1 MKLLNSKVKAL
12 KNMKYLQLIR
22 YKNLLFIV
30 LIQVLMHQLIL
41 IPILQKYGFDTAE
54 FPSLLYLLIIST
66 ILIAAGGYV
75 LNDYFD
81 VKIDAINQPEKL
93 IVGKLIPK
101 EKAMQI
107 YQVLTILG
115 LLVGLL
121 LSYLNQ
127 SLTLA
132 LIYIGV
138 TGLLWFYSASYK
150 RQFLVG
156 NLVVSALAALTVLI
170 VGISGIAQLKQLFSD
185 LIYETPLPFE
195 IYTWMG
201 GFTIFSFL
209 LTWIREI
216 IKDMEDEPGDRELEC
231 RSLPIVLGF
240 SKSKILIVALIILTI
255 SLLLIANFILIPF
268 EGLLT
273 LKYIV
278 FGITMPF
285 ILLIYLLLKAR
296 NTTEYHQCSQLT
308 KIIMFVGV
316 LYSFI
321 FYFLMAKSYGLSLF
335 NLFYVK

>member
-1 MKLLNSKVKAL
+1 
-12 KNMKYLQLIR
+12 MKYLQLIR
-22 YKNLLFIV
+22 YKNLLFIA
-30 LIQVLMHQLIL
+30 LIQILMQQLIFL
-41 IPILQKYGFDTAE
+41 PILQKYGFDSLE
-54 FPSLLYLLIIST
+54 FSSLLYLLVIST

-81 VKIDAINQPEKL
+81 VKIDAINHPEKQ

-101 EKAMQI
+101 EQTMKI
-107 YQVLTILG
+107 YQVLTVLG
-115 LLVGLL
+115 LICGLL
-121 LSYLNQ
+121 LSYLNR

-132 LIYIGV
+132 IIYIGV

-156 NLVVSALAALTVLI
+156 NLVVSVLAALTILI
-170 VGISGIAQLKQLFSD
+170 VGISGIAQLKLAFSD

-195 IYTWMG
+195 IYAWIG
-201 GFTIFSFL
+201 GFAIFSFL

-216 IKDMEDEPGDRELEC
+216 IKDIEDAPGDRELEC

-240 SKSKILIVALIILTI
+240 SKTKVLIIILIIITI
-255 SLLLIANFILIPF
+255 SLLLTANFLLIPF

-273 LKYIV
+273 LKYII
-278 FGITMPF
+278 FGILIPF
-285 ILLIYLLLKAR
+285 ILLTYLLLKAK
-296 NTTEYHQCSQLT
+296 NTLEYHQCSQLT

>member
-1 MKLLNSKVKAL
+1 MKF
-12 KNMKYLQLIR
+12 LQLIR
-22 YKNLLFIV
+22 YKNLLFIA
-30 LIQVLMHQLIL
+30 LIQILMQQLIF
-41 IPILQKYGFDTAE
+41 IPILQKYGFDTVE
-54 FPSLLYLLIIST
+54 FPSLLYLLVIST
-66 ILIAAGGYV
+66 ISIAAGGYV

-81 VKIDAINQPEKL
+81 VKIDALNHPEKQ
-93 IVGKLIPK
+93 IVGKLISK
-101 EKAMQI
+101 EQTMKI
-107 YQVLTILG
+107 YQVLTFLG
-115 LLVGLL
+115 LICGLL
-121 LSYLNQ
+121 LSYLNR

-156 NLVVSALAALTVLI
+156 NIVISVLAALTVLI
-170 VGISGIAQLKQLFSD
+170 VAISGMAQLKLLYSD
-185 LIYETPLPFE
+185 LIYETPLPME
-195 IYTWMG
+195 IYAWIG
-201 GFTIFSFL
+201 GFSIFSFL
-209 LTWIREI
+209 LTWTREI

-231 RSLPIVLGF
+231 RSLPIVLGI
-240 SKSKILIVALIILTI
+240 SKSKVLIVALIILTI
-255 SLLLIANFILIPF
+255 SLLLIANFFLIPF

-273 LKYIV
+273 LKYII

-296 NTTEYHQCSQLT
+296 TTTEYHQCSQLT

>member
-1 MKLLNSKVKAL
+1 MKF
-12 KNMKYLQLIR
+12 LQLIR
-22 YKNLLFIV
+22 YKNLLFIA
-30 LIQVLMHQLIL
+30 LIQILMQQLIF
-41 IPILQKYGFDTAE
+41 IPILQKYGFDTVE
-54 FPSLLYLLIIST
+54 FPSLLYLLVIST
-66 ILIAAGGYV
+66 ISIAAGGYV

-81 VKIDAINQPEKL
+81 VKIDALNHPEKQ
-93 IVGKLIPK
+93 IVGKLISK
-101 EKAMQI
+101 EQTMKI
-107 YQVLTILG
+107 YQVLTFLG
-115 LLVGLL
+115 LICGLL
-121 LSYLNQ
+121 LSYLNR

-156 NLVVSALAALTVLI
+156 NIVISVLAALTVLI
-170 VGISGIAQLKQLFSD
+170 VAISGMAQLKLLYSD
-185 LIYETPLPFE
+185 LIYETPLPME
-195 IYTWMG
+195 IYAWIG
-201 GFTIFSFL
+201 GFSIFSFQ
-209 LTWIREI
+209 LTWTREI

-231 RSLPIVLGF
+231 RSLPIVLGI
-240 SKSKILIVALIILTI
+240 SKSKVLIVALIILTI
-255 SLLLIANFILIPF
+255 SLLLIANFLLIPF

-273 LKYIV
+273 LKYII

-296 NTTEYHQCSQLT
+296 TTTEYHQCSQLT